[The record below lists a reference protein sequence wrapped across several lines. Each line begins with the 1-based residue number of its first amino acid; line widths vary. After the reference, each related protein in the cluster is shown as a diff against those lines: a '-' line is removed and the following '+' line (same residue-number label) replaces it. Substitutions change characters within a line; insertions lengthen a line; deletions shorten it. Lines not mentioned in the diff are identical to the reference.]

1 MSVVSEDMIFV
12 TLTTKNVI
20 KKNLKNLHSA
30 RLKGDGMRVALIGGT
45 GDIGAGMAL
54 RLALLGHEIYVG
66 SRKEEKA
73 VSKCEE
79 YHECVVDIKDD
90 CTFMGMSN
98 EEAAREGEISII
110 TIPWKYVF
118 ETAEELR
125 EDLKDK
131 IVISPIVPMK
141 KEEGCFKY
149 CPPESGSAAEKLAS
163 VLNHS
168 RVVSAFH
175 TIPADRFYDLNAD
188 FNWDVPVCSDDEGAK
203 LEVMDLV
210 DQINGLRPLD
220 SGPLVVSRMLEGLTP
235 LLVNV
240 MARNKLK
247 DLGIKFS

>member
-1 MSVVSEDMIFV
+1 MISV
-12 TLTTKNVI
+12 TLATKNII
-20 KKNLKNLHSA
+20 KKHLKNLHSA

-45 GDIGAGMAL
+45 GDISAGMAL

-79 YHECVVDIKDD
+79 YRKCVADIKDD
-90 CTFMGMSN
+90 CAFAGMSN
-98 EEAAREGEISII
+98 KEAARKGDISIV

-118 ETAEELR
+118 ETAGELK
-125 EDLKDK
+125 EDLRDK
-131 IVISPIVPMK
+131 IVISSIVPMK
-141 KEEGCFKY
+141 KEGGCFKY
-149 CPPESGSAAEKLAS
+149 CPPEPGSAAEKLAS

-175 TIPADRFYDLNAD
+175 TIPANRFYDLNAD
-188 FNWDVPVCSDDEGAK
+188 LNLDVPVCSDDEGAK

-210 DQINGLRPLD
+210 DQIDGLRPLD
-220 SGPLVVSRMLEGLTP
+220 CGPLVVSRMVEGLTP

-247 DLGIKFS
+247 DLGVKFT